1 MGTAYLTA
9 LCVEAAAAGG
19 RNGRDT
25 PANTTGAA
33 GFDSLPQA
41 EDEEDSEYGLD
52 QQEDWN

>member
-1 MGTAYLTA
+1 VTA
-9 LCVEAAAAGG
+9 LCVEAGAAGG
-19 RNGRDT
+19 RIGRDT
-25 PANTTGAA
+25 PANTTSAA